1 MGDGR
6 VGQAELAVLAAA
18 PLRRRNGEGGG
29 WSGLGR
35 GGFASIKTNEFELSP
50 ARRREAPALD
60 RWVERVEREAG
71 RTTNRVST
79 PSSSSSAISKVE
91 L

>member
-18 PLRRRNGEGGG
+18 PLRRRREEEVGQGGVA
-29 WSGLGR
+29 LGAVWNLKETSLN
-35 GGFASIKTNEFELSP
+35 FH
-50 ARRREAPALD
+50 RREEGKRPPWID
-60 RWVERVEREAG
+60 GWKGWEREAG